1 MKTKSITIIENI
13 KPALMIEF
21 LAKLTFMF
29 FLVNELFSLV

>member
-1 MKTKSITIIENI
+1 MKTQVITFIENI

-29 FLVNELFSLV
+29 FLVNELFGLV